1 MTTVTGYMFLGLVV
15 VEDPGLLHCLIVE
28 FLLQN
33 DSGYPGGA
41 TRIGNVGGNSKTRDG
56 GSHHVTYESCHI
68 V

>member
-56 GSHHVTYESCHI
+56 GSHQQFL
-68 V
+68 